1 MLTDT
6 TRLAVLGGAVT
17 RGTALPDW
25 PPRSADARDALL
37 EVFDSGH
44 WWQSGGGASERLE
57 AALAEWFD
65 VPRAICVSNG
75 TVALELAFRA
85 CGIGPGDEVLV
96 PAITFVSS
104 AAAVATVGA
113 VPVAVDVRAD
123 TLNVDIDA
131 LGESLSPRTRAL
143 VVVHLAGQPADL
155 ARARAFCDLHDLLL
169 IEDSAQAASAEWD
182 GERVGSVGDLTTLS
196 FQAGKLLSGGEG
208 GAVLI
213 RAPRELAASIERTA
227 NCGRS
232 RGDSSYRHVE
242 LGTNARI
249 SEFSA
254 ALVLSQLPQLN
265 ERATKRSDTFDRVLE
280 ALGEEVVSSAPEVTR
295 DDHYMVLLRV
305 PSEALVRGLTNRA
318 YAEILTSE
326 GLPSQVLYP
335 PWHELPSFTH
345 VPRRSM
351 VAERVARETVWI
363 HHRAL
368 LDETFVDHLASA
380 RGKLLIQLDE
390 VVRWQEWRYPDAL
403 GTA

>member
-1 MLTDT
+1 MT
-6 TRLAVLGGAVT
+6 TNTSRLAVLGGAVT
-17 RGTALPDW
+17 RDTDLPDW
-25 PPRSADARDALL
+25 PPRRPQARDALL
-37 EVFDSGH
+37 GVFDSGH

-57 AALAEWFD
+57 GALAEWFG
-65 VPRAICVSNG
+65 VPKVVCVANG

-85 CGIGPGDEVLV
+85 SGIGPGDEVLV

-104 AAAVATVGA
+104 ASAVATVGA
-113 VPVAVDVRAD
+113 VPVAVDVLDA
-123 TLNVDIDA
+123 TLNVDVDA

-155 ARARAFCDLHDLLL
+155 TRARTFCDLHGLVL
-169 IEDSAQAASAEWD
+169 IEDSAQAVSAQWD
-182 GERVGSVGDLTTLS
+182 GSHVGSVGDLTTLS

-213 RAPRELAASIERTA
+213 RSPREPATAIERIA
-227 NCGRS
+227 NCGRP

-254 ALVLSQLPQLN
+254 ALVFSQLPELD
-265 ERATKRSDTFDRVLE
+265 ELATKRSVTFARVLE
-280 ALGEEVVSSAPEVTR
+280 VLGDEVVSSAPEVTR
-295 DDHYMVLLRV
+295 NDHYMVLLRV
-305 PSEALVRGLTNRA
+305 PSEALARGLTNRA

-335 PWHELPSFTH
+335 PWHELPAFTH
-345 VPRRSM
+345 VPREST
-351 VAERVARETVWI
+351 VAGRAARETVWI

-368 LDETFVDHLASA
+368 LDETFVEHLAAA
-380 RGKLLIQLDE
+380 RGKLLSQLDDA
-390 VVRWQEWRYPDAL
+390 VRWQKQRQPDVL
-403 GTA
+403 GKA